1 MANGKPVLVNLTTN
15 PCKMCMPMGAVTAF
29 CGIKGCMTLLHGSQG
44 CSTYIRRHMATHYNE
59 PVDIASSALTEHG
72 TVYGGEDNLVKG
84 LDNLIS
90 VYDPEVIGIAT
101 TCLAETIG
109 EDVPRI
115 VEKYQASR
123 KGKPVTIITA
133 ASAGYSGTQ
142 YEGYFHALR
151 SIVTA
156 VAADT
161 KKNAAVNIITGP
173 ISPADTR
180 FLKRLLKESGLEY
193 ILLPDLSENL
203 DGGHDKKYD
212 KLPAGGTTIS
222 DIARMA
228 GSRHTIEL
236 SVFVEDRYSPG
247 AYLASKFG
255 VPLTRLAL
263 PVGLRDTDAF
273 LDALRALGGVFSRE
287 IEKERA
293 RYLDAMIDA
302 HKYNAKARAVI
313 FGEPDFLYSMVRLCC
328 ENGILPVVTV
338 AGTKCPTLAG
348 RLGDEL
354 RELSE
359 RFFDAPF
366 TIIDDA
372 DFDDIDAAAVSFK
385 ANVMI
390 GSSDGR
396 RISEQRKIP
405 LLRCAFP
412 VHDSLGGQRVRLLG
426 FEGGLTIVDGVSN
439 HMIHHTETTFRTELY
454 KKYYKKPE
462 SGEKPVKVLTNA
474 DVPRTAMTNELKSQ
488 VALTNEQKTAT
499 HPCYNCGAGKYARI
513 HLPVA
518 PKCNISCNYC
528 LRKFDCPNESRPGV
542 TTKVITPE
550 EAYERYVEVK
560 AKMPNLKVVGIAGP
574 GEALDNFENTKR
586 TLELIRAEDPDVTFC
601 LSTNG
606 LMLPF
611 YAQQLIDLG
620 VSHLTV
626 TLNAVDPEIGAKIY
640 RYVDYLGKRYIG
652 IEGARILLQNQ
663 LTGIAYLT
671 SKGIICKINIVM
683 LKGINEGHIEQVVRA
698 VRDLGVTITNIMQM
712 IPVKGS
718 VFENLPLVSN
728 RELNEMRTQCG
739 EHIKQM
745 FHCRQCR
752 ADAVGTLDQDES
764 ATLPGGCPSKTQADG
779 AEPAPSEPEPLYRVA
794 VCSRGGF
801 LIDQHFGHAKELYIY
816 ENRGGKSVFVEKRR
830 VQPYCAG
837 VSECGGAGDG
847 SGSTSRETDEHEGKS
862 AGTDMDYYPPRADEK
877 DSKMDRLL
885 AAVTDCQYVLAMRV
899 GESPRR
905 RLHQNGIRVA
915 VTYDRIEKAV
925 LEVESLYAEQKE
937 RMEEVI

>member
-29 CGIKGCMTLLHGSQG
+29 YGIKGCMTLLHGSQG

-59 PVDIASSALTEHG
+59 PIDIASSALTEHG
-72 TVYGGEDNLVKG
+72 TVYGGEENLVKG
-84 LDNLIS
+84 LDNLIR

-115 VEKYQASR
+115 VEKFQANHT
-123 KGKPVTIITA
+123 GKPVTIITA

-142 YEGYFHALR
+142 YEGYFHALH
-151 SIVTA
+151 A
-156 VAADT
+156 VVSAVST
-161 KKNAAVNIITGP
+161 KMEKHDAVNIITGP

-180 FLKRLLKESGLEY
+180 FLKKLLDESGLTY

-203 DGGHDKKYD
+203 DGGHDKKYE
-212 KLPAGGTTIS
+212 KLPEGGTSIS
-222 DIARMA
+222 DIARMG
-228 GSRHTIEL
+228 GSRHTLEL
-236 SVFVEDRYSPG
+236 SVFAEERFSPG
-247 AYLASKFG
+247 AFLSRHFD
-255 VPLTRLAL
+255 VPMTRLPL

-273 LDALRALGGVFSRE
+273 IEAVRSLGGVFSPE
-287 IEKERA
+287 LQKERS

-302 HKYNAKARAVI
+302 HKYNAKARAVL
-313 FGEPDFLYSMVRLCC
+313 FGEPDFLYSMVRVCC
-328 ENGILPVVTV
+328 ENGIMPVVV
-338 AGTKCPTLAG
+338 ACGTKCPPLDAKIRG
-348 RLGDEL
+348 EIK
-354 RELSE
+354 ELSE
-359 RFFDAPF
+359 RFFDTPY

-372 DFDDIDAAAVSFK
+372 DFDDIDSAAVIYK
-385 ANVMI
+385 ANIMI

-396 RISEQRKIP
+396 RISEKREIP
-405 LLRCAFP
+405 LIRCAFP
-412 VHDSLGGQRVRLLG
+412 VHDALGGQRVRILG
-426 FEGGLTIVDGVSN
+426 YEGSLTLIDGVSN
-439 HMIHHTETTFRTELY
+439 VMIHHTETNFRTALHQ
-454 KKYYKKPE
+454 KYFKKPE
-462 SGEKPVKVLTNA
+462 SGSKPMTVLTN
-474 DVPRTAMTNELKSQ
+474 EK
-488 VALTNEQKTAT
+488 KTAT

-518 PKCNISCNYC
+518 PNCNISCNYC

-550 EAYERYVEVK
+550 EAFARYVEVK

-574 GEALDNFENTKR
+574 GEALDNFENTKK
-586 TLELIRAEDPDVTFC
+586 TLELIRAEDPEVTFC

-620 VSHLTV
+620 VSHITV

-652 IEGARILLQNQ
+652 TEGARILLQNQ
-663 LTGIAYLT
+663 LTGIRYLT
-671 SKGIICKINIVM
+671 SKGVMCKINVVM
-683 LKGINEGHIEQVVRA
+683 LKGINEDHVETVIKA

-718 VFENLPLVSN
+718 AFENLPLVSN

-739 EHIKQM
+739 EYVKQM

-764 ATLPGGCPSKTQADG
+764 GTLFGGCPSAKENPAAVSLGVKSIKAGSAPAD
-779 AEPAPSEPEPLYRVA
+779 AARPITEVSPTADTEEPAALYRVA

-801 LIDQHFGHAKELYIY
+801 LVDQHFGHAKELLIY
-816 ENRGGKSVFVEKRR
+816 ENRNGEAVFVEKRR
-830 VQPYCAG
+830 AVPYCAG
-837 VSECGGAGDG
+837 VSECGGGGDG
-847 SGSTSRETDEHEGKS
+847 SGDGTGKEQDDPF
-862 AGTDMDYYPPRADEK
+862 APLDDEK

-885 AAVTDCQYVLAMRV
+885 ATVTDCQYVLAMRV

-905 RLHQNGIRVA
+905 RLSNNGIKV
-915 VTYDRIEKAV
+915 VMTYDRIEKAV
-925 LEVESLYAEQKE
+925 LEVEKLYVEQKE
-937 RMEEVI
+937 RMEEAI